1 MDPLASTRAMARAG
15 ASDRAPTGDA
25 RLAKTARQLEGV
37 FVQQLYKAMRETVPE
52 GGIGSGG
59 AGEDTFTSLMDQHI
73 AEQTPGK
80 WHHGLAGAI
89 ERVLAG
95 RMTPAAGATG
105 ATGATSATGA
115 TGATAAV
122 AAPQPHNAGR
132 TP

>member
-1 MDPLASTRAMARAG
+1 MDPLAPLFG
-15 ASDRAPTGDA
+15 AASAADRAPHGDAA
-25 RLAKTARQLEGV
+25 RLARTARELEGV

-89 ERVLAG
+89 ERVLTG
-95 RMTPAAGATG
+95 RIE
-105 ATGATSATGA
+105 
-115 TGATAAV
+115 
-122 AAPQPHNAGR
+122 QGR
-132 TP
+132 HP

>member
-1 MDPLASTRAMARAG
+1 MHPIDSGSRNAATPGATRH
-15 ASDRAPTGDA
+15 APQGEAA
-25 RLAKTARQLEGV
+25 RLARTAKQLEGV
-37 FVQQLYKAMRETVPE
+37 FVQQLYKAMRDTVPE

-95 RMTPAAGATG
+95 RVDQGAK
-105 ATGATSATGA
+105 
-115 TGATAAV
+115 
-122 AAPQPHNAGR
+122 P
-132 TP
+132 